1 MEPQK
6 HYIIF
11 NSYNLIFCTTDSY
24 SVACDI
30 VKIEEK
36 EGNTGLTIKEASYWN
51 STSLYL
57 IEKYKVTNTHNEPVN
72 SI

>member
-11 NSYNLIFCTTDSY
+11 NSYNLVFCTTNSY

-36 EGNTGLTIKEASYWN
+36 EGNTSLTIKEAPYWN

-57 IEKYKVTNTHNEPVN
+57 IEKYKVNNAYNESVN